1 MEVNVKKTFV
11 RKVTYDAKLDNIEK
25 VVKSH
30 VKEEKFN
37 EMVDKLGEDK
47 IKAII
52 SFQVVQWN
60 GKFKNRIQQ
69 N

>member
-47 IKAII
+47 I
-52 SFQVVQWN
+52 
-60 GKFKNRIQQ
+60 
-69 N
+69 